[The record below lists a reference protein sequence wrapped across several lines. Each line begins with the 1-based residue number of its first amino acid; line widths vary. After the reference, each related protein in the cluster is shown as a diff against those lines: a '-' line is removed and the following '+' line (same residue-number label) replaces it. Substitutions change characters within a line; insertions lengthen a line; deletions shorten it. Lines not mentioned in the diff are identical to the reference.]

1 MRPTDARDQ
10 RLGLGLSGG
19 SETYAGGA
27 SALAELK
34 PAPHLDKD
42 FSLSFNLLSGARQIT
57 VRAACVLAAACALHA
72 APVQAASFIL
82 DASAPTTVT
91 FSDTG
96 VIQTQYN
103 TYTSVVGPA
112 STHTD
117 TKSVTNQYNFIW
129 YAPNPVS
136 VTTRRIYFERDGVTL
151 GALQYF
157 AQTYGGSGPA
167 GTPWITNFTAFYTD
181 QQDSAGLPPAN
192 IPQISYVTLT
202 GNSYQL
208 PEFGAAQGLTGT
220 ILFGGPGTEPGA
232 GGGGIIPPAGVP
244 EPATWAMMVL
254 DRKSVV

>member
-1 MRPTDARDQ
+1 MAD
-10 RLGLGLSGG
+10 
-19 SETYAGGA
+19 AGGA
-27 SALAELK
+27 SASAK
-34 PAPHLDKD
+34 VAPDRDRGFQLPVH
-42 FSLSFNLLSGARQIT
+42 SLSGVRQT
-57 VRAACVLAAACALHA
+57 VAQIAFMVAAGYALCA
-72 APVQAASFIL
+72 APAQAATFVL

-91 FSDTG
+91 FSNTG
-96 VIQTQYN
+96 VTQTQYN
-103 TYTSVVGPA
+103 VFTSVVGPS

-117 TKSVTNQYNFIW
+117 TKSVTNQYNFDW

-167 GTPWITNFTAFYTD
+167 GTPWITSFVAFYTD
-181 QQDSAGLPPAN
+181 QQDSTGLPPAN

-220 ILFGGPGTEPGA
+220 IMFGGAGPGSGT
-232 GGGGIIPPAGVP
+232 GGGDPIISAPVP
-244 EPATWAMMVL
+244 EPATWAMMITGL
-254 DRKSVV
+254 GMAGAALRSRRRRQPSATILT

>member
-1 MRPTDARDQ
+1 MLSSVR
-10 RLGLGLSGG
+10 RL
-19 SETYAGGA
+19 AGRVV
-27 SALAELK
+27 
-34 PAPHLDKD
+34 
-42 FSLSFNLLSGARQIT
+42 LLVAG
-57 VRAACVLAAACALHA
+57 CALYA
-72 APVQAASFIL
+72 APSQAATFVL
-82 DASAPTTVT
+82 DASAPSVVT

-103 TYTSVVGPA
+103 VFTEVVGPS

-117 TKSVTNQYNFIW
+117 TKTVTNQYNFTW

-151 GALQYF
+151 GALQYY
-157 AQTYGGSGPA
+157 AQTYGGFGPTA
-167 GTPWITNFTAFYTD
+167 TPWITSFAAFYTD
-181 QQDSAGLPPAN
+181 QQNASGLPPAD

-220 ILFGGPGTEPGA
+220 ILFGGPATGP
-232 GGGGIIPPAGVP
+232 GGGGVIPSAGVP

-254 DRKSVV
+254 GVGLAGTALRSRRRRASGAISA